1 MSVQFPGFNQRNVES
16 SSYVG
21 KTDVSKI
28 KKTLVP
34 KNVKKEAKDVKKI
47 SGKIDEINNNSIPLY
62 NHSFNKNPKA
72 ELNKS
77 ENVSV
82 NDSQGDDE
90 EEFDLFGI
98 NDAMI
103 EKDTKQLEAEQTKLR
118 GAEVREAKND
128 VVDLGINI
136 KIGGIN
142 TDLSSMSKKE
152 AAEIKEVVKAATDEI
167 KKAMP
172 ASAGRTELL
181 KMFSDIEKHM
191 DKILVPKMEKGNRV
205 FDLNGRTQF
214 VQAHTIPH
222 EDFVRHHQNN
232 ETAVVVGDTVYM
244 NPNMPNRGEVA
255 GVAIVQQDGSVRD
268 VPHIEDLTQ
277 EEVKKF
283 SEGVSK
289 YIASKSAPIIIQRQ
303 EDPIK
308 KEDKE
313 IVHEKVVEAKVTPVN
328 VKNGRSEFMVE
339 DHKCTHISLKTEE
352 AQNVEK
358 SKDRNEKELLEQ
370 KAEKTDLTVRKETR
384 EYERHKEGVKEETI
398 KNSSTKPIFSGDF
411 QTISSIGA
419 PGTPKGSEHPMKGVA
434 IKFRE

>member
-1 MSVQFPGFNQRNVES
+1 MSVQYPGFNQRNVES
-16 SSYVG
+16 SSYIG
-21 KTDVSKI
+21 KTEVSKT

-62 NHSFNKNPKA
+62 NHSFNKNPKV

-77 ENVSV
+77 ENVLA
-82 NDSQGDDE
+82 NDNQEDDE

-98 NDAMI
+98 AEERVAESENQS
-103 EKDTKQLEAEQTKLR
+103 KAEQTKLR
-118 GAEVREAKND
+118 GTEVKEAKKD
-128 VVDLGINI
+128 IVDLGLNI

-142 TDLSSMSKKE
+142 TDLSSMTKKE
-152 AAEIKEVVKAATDEI
+152 AAEIKEVVKAATDGI
-167 KKAMP
+167 KKDMP

-181 KMFSDIEKHM
+181 NIFKDIEKHL
-191 DKILVPKMEKGNRV
+191 DKILVPKMENGNRV
-205 FDLNGRTQF
+205 IDLMGRTQF
-214 VQAHTIPH
+214 VEARTISFD
-222 EDFVRHHQNN
+222 DFLHRHQNN
-232 ETAVVVGDTVYM
+232 ETAVVVGDTVFM

-289 YIASKSAPIIIQRQ
+289 YIASKSAPIIIQKQ

-339 DHKCTHISLKTEE
+339 DHKCVHISLKTEE

-419 PGTPKGSEHPMKGVA
+419 PGTPKGSEHTMKGVA